1 MMHSID
7 DRIRPAE
14 QATHVHRKNIS
25 SIMTVK
31 PTAHPATRFSGD
43 VLLVRQITNL
53 HRTVM
58 LTLEETKPK
67 TELNL
72 RLRAFAAGVLVAAEL
87 AEVIPPA
94 PDQNQDRGMKNQQE
108 TATLQDL
115 TQLAYAALDIGK
127 QIQGLQV
134 LEGIGFLLGG
144 HPKAAL
150 ERALGLLRLKQTQKA
165 REELETAVEGS
176 ADADGLISALLV
188 QLWFD
193 VQDRRWIQLAKRVMA
208 TSLNIDAR
216 ARCAELLA
224 SVNAR

>member
-14 QATHVHRKNIS
+14 QAAHVRHKIVS
-25 SIMTVK
+25 SVVTIK
-31 PTAHPATRFSGD
+31 PSAHPAMRFSGN
-43 VLLVRQITNL
+43 VLLVRQLTNL

-58 LTLEETKPK
+58 FTLEETKPG

-87 AEVIPPA
+87 AEVTPPA
-94 PDQNQDRGMKNQQE
+94 PDQNQEHGMKNQQE
-108 TATLQDL
+108 TATLHDL
-115 TQLAYAALDIGK
+115 TQLAHAALDIGK
-127 QIQGLQV
+127 QVQGLQV

-144 HPKAAL
+144 HPRAAL

-176 ADADGLISALLV
+176 ANDDGLISALLV

-216 ARCAELLA
+216 ARCAELLG